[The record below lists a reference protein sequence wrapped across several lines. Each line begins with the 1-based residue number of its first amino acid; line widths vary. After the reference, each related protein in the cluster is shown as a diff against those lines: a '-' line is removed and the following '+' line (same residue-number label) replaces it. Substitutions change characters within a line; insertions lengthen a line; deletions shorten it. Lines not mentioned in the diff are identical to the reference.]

1 MYIQNMTL
9 KSIDAEGLS
18 FPLAEGSIVTVR
30 GVTGIVPAT
39 INVRPA
45 TNMIYVAVA
54 GTVDLTSPA
63 NKNVSFTDQQIKTL
77 GGDFNFV
84 PAVETDVKKELPD
97 ATPGMAG
104 KVLTVGNNGKW
115 QAIDPAPQYQ
125 IVTFTFDDSSN
136 KWVSDSYADGINSY
150 QPLIFILND
159 GNMEWAST
167 QFTVV
172 VDGETN
178 KATWKIVFAT
188 IVGSSSPYYA
198 DYQFVTWY
206 NELSGDVEEEVV
218 TVDEFSVTVT
228 KE

>member
-1 MYIQNMTL
+1 MFIQNAVL
-9 KSIDAEGLS
+9 KSINADGLS
-18 FPLAEGSIVTVR
+18 FPLAEGSVVSVG
-30 GVTGIVPAT
+30 GVTGIVPT
-39 INVRPA
+39 TLGVRPA
-45 TNMIYVAVA
+45 TNRIYVAVA
-54 GTVDLTSPA
+54 GTVDLTSDA
-63 NKNVSFTDQQIKTL
+63 NKGVTFTDGQIKAL
-77 GGDFNFV
+77 GKDFNFV

-97 ATPGMAG
+97 ATPAMAG

-125 IVTFTFDDSSN
+125 NVTFTFDDYSN
-136 KWVSDSYADGINSY
+136 KWVSDSYADGVNSH

-206 NELSGDVEEEVV
+206 NDLSGGEEEEVV